1 MVCPP
6 RQLKL
11 QLLRLTLLQESI
23 IINIGEVGTTPSKA
37 LKASLLCNLASVAR
51 VTFVLGDKTL
61 STWELEHITNVR
73 NQKSAALRW
82 LFDPPRLRT

>member
-23 IINIGEVGTTPSKA
+23 IINIGEVGTTS
-37 LKASLLCNLASVAR
+37 SGSW
-51 VTFVLGDKTL
+51 L
-61 STWELEHITNVR
+61 SW
-73 NQKSAALRW
+73 
-82 LFDPPRLRT
+82 